1 MEMSNVI
8 EVLHNLYYGDH
19 ALIAWIITV
28 SPAIAA
34 VCVQIPAVIKSI
46 KANKKK

>member
-1 MEMSNVI
+1 MSNVI

-19 ALIAWIITV
+19 ALIAWIIIV

-34 VCVQIPAVIKSI
+34 VCVQLPAVIKSI
-46 KANKKK
+46 KANRKKK

>member
-1 MEMSNVI
+1 MSNVI
-8 EVLHNLYYGDH
+8 EVLHNLYYGDY

-34 VCVQIPAVIKSI
+34 VCVHLPAVIKSI
-46 KANKKK
+46 KANRKKK